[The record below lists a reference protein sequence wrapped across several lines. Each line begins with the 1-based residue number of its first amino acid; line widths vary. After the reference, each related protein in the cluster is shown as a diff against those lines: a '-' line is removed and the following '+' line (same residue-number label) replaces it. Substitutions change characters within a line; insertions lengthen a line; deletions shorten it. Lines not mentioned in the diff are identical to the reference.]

1 MDKILHLLFLAFN
14 LTRYL
19 HVQIKVYSFPG
30 VKNVDGFRPS
40 VASTQLENTSSSE
53 RTKLSSK
60 KPLSWIPLA
69 GSLFLEGL
77 SPWPNGSCCCWW
89 TATIHSDASKSL
101 ALETQNLWTYDDP
114 CSNCNGP
121 TCWMRTR
128 IETAGDGVPKNKKP
142 GKSKLAT
149 EAKMKHSANL
159 CVSEGEREE
168 KQINNRLAYLI
179 AHIHPA
185 IGEHGSVS

>member
-1 MDKILHLLFLAFN
+1 
-14 LTRYL
+14 
-19 HVQIKVYSFPG
+19 
-30 VKNVDGFRPS
+30 
-40 VASTQLENTSSSE
+40 
-53 RTKLSSK
+53 
-60 KPLSWIPLA
+60 
-69 GSLFLEGL
+69 
-77 SPWPNGSCCCWW
+77 
-89 TATIHSDASKSL
+89 
-101 ALETQNLWTYDDP
+101 
-114 CSNCNGP
+114 
-121 TCWMRTR
+121 MRTR

-159 CVSEGEREE
+159 CVSEREREE